1 MASIFDNSDLFWDR
15 FWQQIDKAEDLVFV
29 TTYDMD
35 HKMIAGITMHKMTN
49 ALNRGVQAIMIIDDL
64 NYYASSEAVD
74 KFRKAGGIVIRN
86 NPFLKT
92 YKHVQNGEYYKFF
105 NRNHQKVM
113 LVDDHVFCGSI
124 NIADPYSGPRYG
136 DSSFRDLN
144 IILKN

>member
-15 FWQQIDKAEDLVFV
+15 FWQHIDKAEDLVFV

-35 HKMIAGITMHKMTN
+35 HKMIAGITLHKMTN
-49 ALNRGVQAIMIIDDL
+49 ALNRGVQSILIIDDL

-92 YKHVQNGEYYKFF
+92 YKHV
-105 NRNHQKVM
+105 
-113 LVDDHVFCGSI
+113 
-124 NIADPYSGPRYG
+124 
-136 DSSFRDLN
+136 
-144 IILKN
+144 